1 MFKSSGLIIHL
12 RNLLKKNWNFRFFVH
27 MKWFVERKK
36 EKKFRVLV
44 HDKRNL
50 KIIPV
55 QQSQLDVVE
64 TEEHTGN

>member
-1 MFKSSGLIIHL
+1 MVCGEEKREEVS
-12 RNLLKKNWNFRFFVH
+12 FFI
-27 MKWFVERKK
+27 
-36 EKKFRVLV
+36 V

-64 TEEHTGN
+64 TEEHTQEINSIRVFVALPFD

>member
-1 MFKSSGLIIHL
+1 MEFSFLCAYEMVCGEE
-12 RNLLKKNWNFRFFVH
+12 KK
-27 MKWFVERKK
+27 
-36 EKKFRVLV
+36 KKFRVLV

-64 TEEHTGN
+64 TEEHTQEINSIRVFVALPFD